1 MTPLFKS
8 EIIIHFRLSFELL
21 FKSGKLLFTNI
32 RITYLGGLC
41 NLRIIK

>member
-21 FKSGKLLFTNI
+21 FESGKLLITNK
-32 RITYLGGLC
+32 RVTFLGGLS
-41 NLRIIK
+41 N

>member
-21 FKSGKLLFTNI
+21 FKSGKLLFIINV
-32 RITYLGGLC
+32 LLFGGLS
-41 NLRIIK
+41 N